1 MREPETVRIAGTSVP
16 VTRKRIRRV
25 NLKVR
30 ADATI
35 AVSAPYGYPLAKI
48 QDFADEKSD
57 WVEQRLARVAT
68 IRDREAEHWADGG
81 SVSLLGTP
89 LHVAHVTDAPTKR
102 AQSVEREGDDL
113 RIHLRADLE
122 ADERDAEARRLVEA
136 WLKQQLAQIL
146 PDVFE
151 RLQERCAIHCSGW
164 RIRRMKTRWGSCNTK
179 TRMIT
184 INAQLVEYPIECLES
199 VVVHELCHLLEP
211 SHNARF
217 HRLLDA
223 YYPRNREARRILNA
237 TPPRR

>member
-1 MREPETVRIAGTSVP
+1 MRQPENVHIANTTVA

-35 AVSAPYGYPLAKI
+35 AISAPYGYPLSKI

-57 WVEQRLARVAT
+57 WVEQRLARVESL
-68 IRDREAEHWADGG
+68 RERELARWSDGG
-81 SVSLLGTP
+81 TVCLLGDDLT
-89 LHVAHVTDAPTKR
+89 VRHVTDAPSRR
-102 AQSVEREGDDL
+102 AQGVERAGDAL
-113 RIHLRADLE
+113 LVHLQPTLAP
-122 ADERDAEARRLVEA
+122 DERDAEARRLVEA
-136 WLKQQLAQIL
+136 WLRERLTEIL

-151 RLQERCAIHCSGW
+151 RQQARCAITCSGW
-164 RIRRMKTRWGSCNTK
+164 RVRRMKTRWGSCNTK
-179 TRMIT
+179 TGMIT
-184 INAQLVEYPIECLES
+184 INTQLVEYPIECLES

-223 YYPRNREARRILNA
+223 YYPANREARKILNA